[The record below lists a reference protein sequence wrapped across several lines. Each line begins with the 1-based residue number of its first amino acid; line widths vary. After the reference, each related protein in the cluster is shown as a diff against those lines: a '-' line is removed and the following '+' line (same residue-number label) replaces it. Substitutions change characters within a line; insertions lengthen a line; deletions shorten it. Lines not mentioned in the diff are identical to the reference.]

1 MVEDLK
7 KTKDMFLTHMEKMI
21 AERGGVDRVDVKLM
35 GEYADIVKDMAEAEE
50 KCWKAE
56 YYKTVTEAMQRG
68 GSEPAGYT
76 QMGSGGGQGGGGRM
90 GYNGGSGSS
99 ANGGRM
105 GYGSQGGTGGGRM
118 GYGGQDGMMGHSDPV
133 AAIRDM
139 LATGSPEMRAQIR
152 NELTDMISMR

>member
-1 MVEDLK
+1 MVQDLK
-7 KTKDMFLTHMEKMI
+7 MTKDQFLTHMERLI
-21 AERGGVDRVDVKLM
+21 GERGIDRVDVKLM
-35 GEYADIVKDMAEAEE
+35 GEYADIVKDLAEAEE

-56 YYKTVTEAMQRG
+56 YYKTVTESMQG
-68 GSEPAGYT
+68 QQGLSGYT
-76 QMGSGGGQGGGGRM
+76 RM
-90 GYNGGSGSS
+90 GGGSGSS

-105 GYGSQGGTGGGRM
+105 GYGSQGGMGGGRM
-118 GYGGQDGMMGHSDPV
+118 GYVPQDGIMGHSDPV